1 MLAYNMSKFW
11 WGKCEFFKGVNSNTE
26 YITEKREGN
35 SGILQKIQIRN
46 MKQIKKKVRI
56 KVGKNSY
63 S

>member
-1 MLAYNMSKFW
+1 MNFVK
-11 WGKCEFFKGVNSNTE
+11 VNSNTE